1 MFDACNKHIIF
12 SIFHTTLK
20 HKDFTKKRGG
30 GGVHDTQSKHQRFV
44 SYHIRR
50 EYQRGKL
57 RQCVLSV
64 TLKTCAPAAICYA
77 GLARGMNHKK
87 HKGQK
92 SDLCLLKVLQ
102 FLTVIVAHLTGGP
115 HPLQRR
121 ECVLCLSGHVAKST
135 HVHLVGG
142 GRGGER
148 GVIPF
153 ATLKGRR
160 CAFSSVYYCW
170 SSRRGRLLPR
180 TQWSR

>member
-1 MFDACNKHIIF
+1 M
-12 SIFHTTLK
+12 
-20 HKDFTKKRGG
+20 GE

-57 RQCVLSV
+57 HQCVLSV

-121 ECVLCLSGHVAKST
+121 EWVLSLSGHVAKST
-135 HVHLVGG
+135 HVHLVT
-142 GRGGER
+142 RGWVGADAADTYCR
-148 GVIPF
+148 VHRL
-153 ATLKGRR
+153 ATWGWVG
-160 CAFSSVYYCW
+160 ADAAEASS
-170 SSRRGRLLPR
+170 SS
-180 TQWSR
+180 